1 MSRAADWTFRIERTS
16 YKSADLIYEEPGR
29 QRASI
34 SRPSSPP

>member
-29 QRASI
+29 QREHFEAEFSA
-34 SRPSSPP
+34 